1 MLAEA
6 RQLLHDLP
14 TTDSVEFTH
23 WFGCYI
29 TEPKPQFQIL
39 PPQHEWTYGDLNDW
53 VRRGGQLVRHPAAR
67 MVWMRTDDRT
77 LVLYCRGEGLTLS
90 IELQE
95 TVIALCAA
103 RRFDAAALLDLLA
116 RRSDAIDLMLR
127 LLNDGVL
134 EPKGS
139 T

>member
-1 MLAEA
+1 M
-6 RQLLHDLP
+6 RDLP
-14 TTDSVEFTH
+14 TTDSVEFKH

-39 PPQHEWTYGDLNDW
+39 PPEHEWTYGDLNDW
-53 VRRGGQLVRHPAAR
+53 VRQGGQLVRHPAAR
-67 MVWMRTDDRT
+67 MVWMRTDEST
-77 LVLYCRGEGLTLS
+77 LMLYCRGEGLALS
-90 IELQE
+90 VKLQE

-103 RRFDAAALLDLLA
+103 RRFDAMSLLDLLA
-116 RRSDAIDLMLR
+116 RRSDASDLMLR

-134 EPKGS
+134 EPKGA